1 MHRNLLVM
9 NVIDEQRVCK
19 VNHSLMFIKIVKA
32 RDEIEM
38 SRDLSMR

>member
-9 NVIDEQRVCK
+9 NVIDERVRK

-38 SRDLSMR
+38 SCDLFMR

>member
-9 NVIDEQRVCK
+9 NVIDERVRK
-19 VNHSLMFIKIVKA
+19 VNHSLMFIKIAKA

>member
-9 NVIDEQRVCK
+9 NVIDERVRK

-32 RDEIEM
+32 RDEIEV